1 MGQKTNP
8 LGFRLG
14 TTQSHHSVWFEEPK
28 NYSVSLQEDEK
39 IRNFFQNYVQ
49 NSIDNY
55 IKKKKNKNKKKAK
68 KINKNRS
75 KSPSRNTNKR
85 NNNKGYEGVVRVEI
99 KKQIVHTKRT
109 FIKLERFS
117 DPLQIQ
123 KAIIRVII
131 YSGSLPKF
139 LLKKEIWERDVK
151 KQEFFYIYSKK
162 IIIQFKKVQRPYSQ
176 PNLIAKFITL
186 QLKERIPFRRIMHQ
200 AIELA
205 RKEKNTKGMRIRIAG
220 RIEGKDKARKVGR
233 RKGKLPLQR
242 IYANIDYCC
251 HTIQTIYGVL
261 GLKIWILRK

>member
-28 NYSVSLQEDEK
+28 NYSASLQEDEK
-39 IRNFFQNYVQ
+39 IRNFFKNYVQ
-49 NSIDNY
+49 NSIDSY
-55 IKKKKNKNKKKAK
+55 IKKNKNNNKKKKAK
-68 KINKNRS
+68 KIQKNS
-75 KSPSRNTNKR
+75 IKPPSRNR
-85 NNNKGYEGVVRVEI
+85 NKGYEGVVRVEI

-109 FIKLERFS
+109 FIKLKRFS

-139 LLKKEIWERDVK
+139 LLKKEIWERDVT

-162 IIIQFKKVQRPYSQ
+162 IIIQFKKVKRPYSQ

-186 QLKERIPFRRIMHQ
+186 QIKERIPFRRIMNQ

-205 RKEKNTKGMRIRIAG
+205 RKEKNTKGMRIRLAG
-220 RIEGKDKARKVGR
+220 RIEGKDKARKVGK

-242 IYANIDYCC
+242 IYANIDYCS

>member
-14 TTQSHHSVWFEEPK
+14 TTQTHHSVWFEEPK
-28 NYSVSLQEDEK
+28 NYSASLQEDEK
-39 IRNFFQNYVQ
+39 IRNFFKTYVQ

-55 IKKKKNKNKKKAK
+55 IKKNKNKKKKAK
-68 KINKNRS
+68 KIKKNHS
-75 KSPSRNTNKR
+75 QSPSINS
-85 NNNKGYEGVVRVEI
+85 NKGYEGVLRVEI
-99 KKQIVHTKRT
+99 QKQIVHTKRT
-109 FIKLERFS
+109 FIKLKRFS

-151 KQEFFYIYSKK
+151 KQEFFYSYSKK
-162 IIIQFKKVQRPYSQ
+162 IIIQFKKVEKPYSQ

-186 QLKERIPFRRIMHQ
+186 QLKERIPFRRIMDQ
-200 AIELA
+200 AIKLA
-205 RKEKNTKGMRIRIAG
+205 KKEKNTKGIRIRIAG
-220 RIEGKDKARKVGR
+220 RIDGKDKARKVGK

-251 HTIQTIYGVL
+251 NTIQTIYGVL